1 MKKIEKFIER
11 DACKKGI
18 SFCVDF
24 CSGCFKSALRNQNDY
39 SIMNEEF
46 NRTNS
51 EQLFGAELR
60 SEADDFIRLNT
71 NTTGEIHE
79 NIFSPP

>member
-11 DACKKGI
+11 DACKKSI

-39 SIMNEEF
+39 SIMDEEF
-46 NRTNS
+46 NRINCSAVIRCRTT
-51 EQLFGAELR
+51 QR
-60 SEADDFIRLNT
+60 SGWFYLLKY
-71 NTTGEIHE
+71 
-79 NIFSPP
+79 NI